1 MKDKPTY
8 RATPADYERLPAALA
23 NYPYWCLWRYEQRGD
38 NWTKPPFS
46 AHGGNAASDRPNTFD
61 KLTRVL
67 AVLKRRPD
75 RYSGIGIGVFGDLVA
90 VDIDDC
96 VSEDGGF
103 NEVAEAVVEK
113 LDSYSELSPSG
124 CGLRIIVTCPGFT
137 YDKAKYYVNRKGVM
151 EFYSAGMTK
160 KYVSITGNSFDEPP
174 KPVREVDYETLMQIL
189 DRFMRRDEKPTV
201 EANTAADAS
210 EKMNDDALAIEVAEV
225 MDRMRRGS
233 NWDKTRALLDGE
245 SPSGDVSADDQA
257 LCNIVAFYSQNNTQ
271 VIDSIFRESKR
282 YRDKWDEQ
290 RGAQTYGELTIRRAV
305 EDCTEV
311 WSPSYHPAPTGAVA
325 AALEWLESNDVTNN
339 HRYRLDGIG
348 GSYMLADYLKPTARY
363 CDDLGAWY
371 VYDGIRWKKDP
382 KGCAVAEKTKI
393 LSRALGCFAG
403 KITNDDRRKAWL
415 RFAEQWC
422 SLNARRNF
430 LTDAQSVWKV
440 SALAFDTRGDLLN
453 CPNGTLDTSTM
464 TFRAHDP
471 ADLITKVTAAEYIPG
486 ASLPR
491 WSSFVEEIF
500 PGDPETLNFMQR
512 WLGYSVTGDLSEQ
525 KMVMARGRSTRNGKS
540 TLFETV
546 SDVLGDYA
554 TSMNP
559 ESLSESNRVDGRGP
573 SEDMARLRGVR
584 FVTIPEPKKT
594 LRLDAAKVKQMTGG
608 DTIIARMLNEN
619 SVPFRSVAHLTMNA
633 NRLPD
638 INDMTVFASNRIL
651 LVPFVRHFEED
662 EQDNTLRAQFSTQE
676 AKNAVLAWLIEG
688 LKMYKKDRLKPS
700 KAMVQELTEYR
711 VTSDKVSR
719 YISEMLPD
727 ADDPLSKVPLVS
739 VYNSYACW
747 CREAGCYAEARN
759 GFAAELADRGIQITK
774 GRPSGGGSVTTVVI
788 GKKILPLPVYADD
801 IIHTEEGAPSNDG
814 LAS

>member
-8 RATPADYERLPAALA
+8 HATLADYKNLPAELA
-23 NYPYWCLWRYEQRGD
+23 SYPYWCLWRYEQRGT

-46 AHGGNAASDRPNTFD
+46 AHGGNAASDKPSTFD

-67 AVLKRRPD
+67 AVLERKPD
-75 RYSGIGIGVFGDLVA
+75 KYSGIGIGVFGDLIA

-96 VSEDGGF
+96 ISKEGSF
-103 NEVAEAVVEK
+103 NEVAEAVVEE
-113 LDSYSELSPSG
+113 LDSYSELSPSH

-137 YDKAKYYVNRKGVM
+137 YDTARYYVNRKGVM
-151 EFYSAGMTK
+151 ELYAAGMTK

-174 KPVREVDYETLMQIL
+174 KPVRAVSHETLIQIL

-201 EANTAADAS
+201 ETNIAVEAPGEMGED
-210 EKMNDDALAIEVAEV
+210 ELAVEVAEV

-233 NWDKTRALLDGE
+233 NWDKARALLDGE

-257 LCNIVAFYSQNNTQ
+257 LCNIIAFYSQNNPQ
-271 VIDSIFRESKR
+271 VIDAIFRQSGR
-282 YRDKWDEQ
+282 YRDKWCEM
-290 RGAQTYGELTIRRAV
+290 RGAMTYGEMTVRRAV
-305 EDCTEV
+305 EDCRQV
-311 WSPSYHPAPTGAVA
+311 WSPSYRSAPSEDVA
-325 AALEWLESNDVTNN
+325 TALEWLESNDVANN
-339 HRYRLDGIG
+339 HRYTLDGIG
-348 GSYMLADYLKPTARY
+348 GSYMLADFLKPTARY
-363 CDDLGAWY
+363 CDDFGAWY
-371 VYDGIRWKKDP
+371 VYDGVRWKKDT

-393 LSRALGCFAG
+393 LSRALGCYAG
-403 KITNDDRRKAWL
+403 KITDDGRRKAWL

-422 SLNARRNF
+422 SLNTRRNY
-430 LTDAQSVWKV
+430 LTDAQSVWNIP
-440 SALAFDTRGDLLN
+440 ALAFDTRGDLLN
-453 CPNGTLDTSTM
+453 CLNGTLDTSTM
-464 TFRAHDP
+464 TFREHDA
-471 ADLITKVTAAEYIPG
+471 ADLITKVTAAEYIPD
-486 ASLPR
+486 AYLPR
-491 WSSFVEEIF
+491 WASFVEEIF
-500 PGDPETLNFMQR
+500 PGDPETLNFIQR
-512 WLGYSVTGDLSEQ
+512 WLGYSATGDLSEA

-546 SDVLGDYA
+546 ADVLGDYA

-559 ESLSESNRVDGRGP
+559 DSLSESNRADGRGP

-584 FVTIPEPKKT
+584 FVTIPEPRKT

-608 DTIIARMLNEN
+608 DEITARRLNEN
-619 SVPFRSVAHLTMNA
+619 SVTFRSVAHLTMNA
-633 NRLPD
+633 NRLPE
-638 INDMTVFASNRIL
+638 INDMTLFASNRIL

-662 EQDNTLRAQFSTQE
+662 EQDNTLRAQFSTRE

-688 LKMYKKDRLKPS
+688 LRMYRKDRLKPS
-700 KAMVQELTEYR
+700 KAMEQELTEYR

-727 ADDPLSKVPLVS
+727 ADDPRSKVTLVD

-759 GFAAELADRGIQITK
+759 GFAAELADRGIQIAK
-774 GRPSGGGSVTTVVI
+774 GRPSGGGSVTTVII

-801 IIHTEEGAPSNDG
+801 IIHTDRGTASGDG
-814 LAS
+814 WAS